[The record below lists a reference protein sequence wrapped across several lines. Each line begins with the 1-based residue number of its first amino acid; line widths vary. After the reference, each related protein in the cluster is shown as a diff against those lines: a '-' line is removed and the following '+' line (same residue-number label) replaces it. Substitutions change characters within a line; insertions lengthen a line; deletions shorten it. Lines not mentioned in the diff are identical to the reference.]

1 MAYALHPIIEVPPML
16 VLEAAVGVDT
26 LDSICERFGYDQT
39 QTAQLRNDPGFKR
52 AVQEQEVQLRKEGVT
67 FKMRVQKAADDLMGV
82 VWRESKD
89 ERVPVSVKLDVLKV
103 FAKLADYEPKTNAP
117 VQTGS
122 TFGIRI
128 IIDGKNVLGAGTKTE
143 PIDVTPTHD
152 PLGET
157 PTYLGGLNTD
167 LEYTE

>member
-122 TFGIRI
+122 GFSITI
-128 IIDGKNVLGAGTKTE
+128 N
-143 PIDVTPTHD
+143 
-152 PLGET
+152 
-157 PTYLGGLNTD
+157 LGGKAALNPERVVDAVVVESNELPAPPAYLSAGLNAD
-167 LEYTE
+167 LDYDA